1 MSSREEPPTAD
12 DVQHRGPFS
21 WILVGS
27 VVALIVGDLLSS
39 NTLLGFASLLFVP
52 SWIIL
57 TLIHECAHAFV
68 AQRLGWSVP
77 ILELG
82 FGPVWRQLQ
91 IGGTKVS
98 IRHYPI
104 VGCAHTVPTHFN
116 QPRLRSALIY
126 AAGPLAEIVV
136 ILLLVATVGQDALL
150 QPSDFWE
157 GTAAVT
163 SLAALISVAIN
174 LLPYRSD
181 SGVPTDGLGILS
193 APFLP
198 QSHFDCLYCEP
209 IVSALVKQRNQNELT
224 QTLERLKNLAT
235 SFPNVLLV
243 HFEIACTL
251 VLLDRRAE
259 ALFEFQ
265 QHVSQL
271 PAAQR
276 PLATSY
282 FNRLRSFPKP
292 IEEPFSW
299 D

>member
-1 MSSREEPPTAD
+1 MSHREEPPTAAD
-12 DVQHRGPFS
+12 AQHRGPFS

-27 VVALIVGDLLSS
+27 VIALIVGDLLSS
-39 NTLLGFASLLFVP
+39 NTMLGFASLLFVP

-57 TLIHECAHAFV
+57 TLLHECAHAFV
-68 AQRLGWSVP
+68 AHRLGWSVP

-82 FGPVWRQLQ
+82 FGPIWRELQ
-91 IGGTKVS
+91 IGETQVR

-104 VGCAHTVPTHFN
+104 VGCVHTVPTHFH

-126 AAGPLAEIVV
+126 AAGPLAEIAV
-136 ILLLVATVGQDALL
+136 ILLLVAVVGQDALL
-150 QPSDFWE
+150 QPSEFWE
-157 GTAAVT
+157 GACAVT
-163 SLAALISVAIN
+163 GLAGLMSVAIN

-198 QSHFDCLYCEP
+198 QSHFDALYCEP
-209 IVSALVKQRNQNELT
+209 IVSALAAQRNQHGLT
-224 QTLERLKNLAT
+224 QTLERLESLSA
-235 SFPNVLLV
+235 SFPEVMLV

-251 VLLDRRAE
+251 VLLERRAE

-265 QHVSQL
+265 QYVSQL
-271 PAAQR
+271 PEAQR
-276 PLATSY
+276 SEATVY
-282 FNRLRSFPKP
+282 FERLRSFPKP
-292 IEEPFSW
+292 IEESFSW